1 LSSQTAN
8 MGATGRRKEASASVR
23 LMPGQGRIQVNGK
36 AVETFFPR
44 QDLQLE
50 LKKPLAVTET
60 EGKYDVIVKTRGGG
74 ISGQTGAVRL
84 AIARAL
90 AKLDQKFKLLLR
102 QNGLLTR
109 DARIVERKKYGR
121 VKARKRF
128 QYSKR

>member
-1 LSSQTAN
+1 
-8 MGATGRRKEASASVR
+8 
-23 LMPGQGRIQVNGK
+23 MPGQGRIQVNGK
-36 AVETFFPR
+36 AVETFFRR

-90 AKLDQKFKLLLR
+90 AKLDEKFKLLLR

-121 VKARKRF
+121 VKARKR
-128 QYSKR
+128 